1 VHGFLGDKK
10 LTSAVGTI
18 SVSRAVSPAE
28 CFLSPRIFDV
38 VAIQKFS
45 SAAVLH
51 PKPDTYFADIQ
62 HV

>member
-1 VHGFLGDKK
+1 
-10 LTSAVGTI
+10 
-18 SVSRAVSPAE
+18 
-28 CFLSPRIFDV
+28 

-62 HV
+62 HVWISERWLAR